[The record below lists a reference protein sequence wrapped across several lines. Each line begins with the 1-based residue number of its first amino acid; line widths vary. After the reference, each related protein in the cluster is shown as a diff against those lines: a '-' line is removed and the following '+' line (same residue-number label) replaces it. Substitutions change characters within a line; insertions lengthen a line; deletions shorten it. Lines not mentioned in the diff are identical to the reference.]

1 MTDRIINPADAREHE
16 LAWNDRLQ
24 DWLDGDLNA
33 ADEAALQA
41 HLAGC
46 AMCRAPAAELQALDQ
61 SLQIASPRL
70 ALGDA
75 FDAKIFAQIETI
87 DDSTRAAQRQRLEQE
102 LQQNLQALQ
111 RGWRRAL
118 LFIVPGVIAGIALAF
133 ALAWWL
139 NDAGLMR
146 TLIVQSAAEF
156 GSNNSSQVQLIVM
169 TLLGAGLG
177 GTLARWLAN
186 VVE

>member
-1 MTDRIINPADAREHE
+1 
-16 LAWNDRLQ
+16 LQ
-24 DWLDGDLNA
+24 DWLDGDLDA
-33 ADEAALQA
+33 AGEAALQA
-41 HLAGC
+41 HMAQC
-46 AMCRAPAAELQALDQ
+46 AMCRARADELRALDQ
-61 SLQIASPRL
+61 SLQLASPRL
-70 ALGDA
+70 ALDDT
-75 FDAKIFAQIETI
+75 FDAKVFAQIAAI
-87 DDSTRAAQRQRLEQE
+87 DDSQRAAQRQRIEQE

-118 LFIVPGVIAGIALAF
+118 LFIVPGVIAGVALAF

-139 NDAGLMR
+139 NDAGLMH

-156 GSNNSSQVQLIVM
+156 GSNNSSQVQLIAM